1 MNRWERVPMTP
12 NEQMWCRMADTCKA
26 CSEKRQGEC
35 REAAERE
42 REAWLYIDE
51 SPYYLEALKKSK

>member
-1 MNRWERVPMTP
+1 MNRWERVPMSL

-26 CSEKRQGEC
+26 CSEQRQGEC

-42 REAWLYIDE
+42 RNIDDYE
-51 SPYYLEALKKSK
+51 RAKWEGRVDYAK